1 MAPPPSFFAAP
12 VLRPHIPG
20 PLLVESFLADLIDAV
35 RSGDTSRVEVLLE
48 QEPRALGRGDAQ
60 GMTPLM
66 WAAWHGHAAMVHLL
80 LSRGADAA
88 ALDSR
93 GVTALMLAAER
104 GHLEVTRHLAP
115 RASPDERG
123 EALRHAAGQGRV
135 EVVVWL
141 LDEADTA
148 LEYGGTDGKTP
159 LICATLGGH
168 AALAEELLRRGA
180 DKEARGSSFL
190 PFENRDDFG
199 WHPLH
204 YAADRRHALLVQLL
218 LDAGAHVDAETTE
231 GTTPL
236 MLAARRGDED
246 VVRLLLRAGAN
257 PLRENVRHATALSLS
272 RAHGRPS
279 ITRLLER
286 RAEDEPLARVL
297 QWPWN
302 PGGGLKRN

>member
-1 MAPPPSFFAAP
+1 M
-12 VLRPHIPG
+12 
-20 PLLVESFLADLIDAV
+20 ADLIDAV
-35 RSGDTSRVEVLLE
+35 RRGDTSRVEVLLAR
-48 QEPRALGRGDAQ
+48 EPRALGRGDAH
-60 GMTPLM
+60 GMTPLL
-66 WAAWHGHAAMVHLL
+66 WAAWHGHAAMLQLL

-88 ALDSR
+88 ARDSR
-93 GVTALMLAAER
+93 GATALRLAAER
-104 GHLEVTRHLAP
+104 GHLEAVRLLVP
-115 RASPDERG
+115 LASPDELG
-123 EALRHAAGQGRV
+123 EALRHAAGEGRI
-135 EVVVWL
+135 ELVVWL
-141 LDEADTA
+141 LDEVGVA

-159 LICATLGGH
+159 LILAALGGH

-180 DKEARGSSFL
+180 DAEARGSSFL

-218 LDAGAHVDAETTE
+218 LVAGAPVDAQTAE

-246 VVRLLLRAGAN
+246 IVHLLLLAGAD
-257 PLRENVRHATALSLS
+257 PVRALSLS

-286 RAEDEPLARVL
+286 RAADEPPARVL
-297 QWPWN
+297 QWPWS
-302 PGGGLKRN
+302 PGGGRN